1 MNNLTQ
7 ATTTSGFNPQYTSTV
22 TPQYQQA
29 TRNRVVRYT
38 IQENFTRYPDTKNEF
53 NEWLGKQKNR
63 KAPSFA
69 SIFHPNFA
77 QPMFDIRGAEIREDW
92 GQRNA
97 LTERHRQAKILGMAK
112 DYDPKLFEP
121 ISVDYIANEDVY
133 IIRDGGGR
141 AHASYLNGIF
151 LVPATVRFVSSFD
164 ESRRLFNAQDKF
176 NAAIS
181 SYDKFLQHL
190 LDEKHARHNI
200 AKDTWTIAK
209 SSGFC
214 LHSMNKSTATPLVEG
229 TSVLQ
234 RVIRKVGGDA
244 KSTKW
249 GTKTAP
255 NVATAVDVLKHAF
268 PNIDE
273 IPVSVLEGL
282 TAYIHVSK
290 NRIPSGDEGIKRLK
304 QFAVDIRDSHEELN
318 DIKRWT
324 QELKFD
330 SSNHYAEYGA
340 AAFMRKWN
348 ELYVNKNKGKRNT
361 YKWVTWADFEV
372 DIVSKNI
379 IVFSRDEDLLP

>member
-1 MNNLTQ
+1 MNNV
-7 ATTTSGFNPQYTSTV
+7 AVSGLNPQYTSTV

-38 IQENFTRYPDTKNEF
+38 IKENFSRYPEVMDEF
-53 NEWLGKQKNR
+53 DDWLNAQPKRMTPN
-63 KAPSFA
+63 FIN
-69 SIFHPNFA
+69 IFHPSFA
-77 QPMFDIRGAEIREDW
+77 QPMFDIRNAEIREDW

-97 LTERHRQAKILGMAK
+97 LTERHRKAKILGMAK

-121 ISVDYIANEDVY
+121 ISVDYIADEDKY

-151 LVPATVRFVSSFD
+151 LVPATVRFVDSYE

-181 SYDKFLQHL
+181 SYDKFLQQL
-190 LDEKHARHNI
+190 LDENHSRHNI
-200 AKDTWTIAK
+200 ASDTWTIAK

-214 LHSMNKSTATPLVEG
+214 LHSMNKSNSTPLVEG

-244 KSTKW
+244 KNVKW
-249 GTKTAP
+249 GKKTAP
-255 NVATAVDVLKHAF
+255 NIATAVDVIKHAF

-290 NRIPSGDEGIKRLK
+290 NRIPSGDEGINRLK
-304 QFAVDIRDSHEELN
+304 QFAVDIRNSSDELD

-348 ELYVNKNKGKRNT
+348 ELYVNKNKGKRNS
-361 YKWVTWADFEV
+361 YKWVSWADFEIE
-372 DIVSKNI
+372 IVNKDI
-379 IVFSRDEDLLP
+379 IVFARDESLLP